1 MGHPDASP
9 DWKGTN
15 WYRFVPPAGT
25 KLPDRPPATSM
36 GGCDTT
42 YQGWIQG
49 INAIHNSSNFVLPKN
64 FKF

>member
-1 MGHPDASP
+1 MGNPDASP

-49 INAIHNSSNFVLPKN
+49 INPQFIKFCSSKEF
-64 FKF
+64 